1 MKKLVISLCILGF
14 ALTGCTGSEEVAAEL
29 TDVPSA
35 IEEKVDHT
43 LRLQLIYGKNRD
55 KPYVIYQSDQKV
67 DYVVDITND
76 TYTLKLSETSEQAPE
91 EGSLHIFQIN
101 TSDTD
106 IISVYLND
114 IETAFDVVAT

>member
-1 MKKLVISLCILGF
+1 VVFVKKLIISLCILGF
-14 ALTGCTGSEEVAAEL
+14 ALTGCTGSEEVAVEFS
-29 TDVPSA
+29 DVPSA

-67 DYVVDITND
+67 DYVVDITDD
-76 TYTLKLSETSEQAPE
+76 TYTLKLTETSE